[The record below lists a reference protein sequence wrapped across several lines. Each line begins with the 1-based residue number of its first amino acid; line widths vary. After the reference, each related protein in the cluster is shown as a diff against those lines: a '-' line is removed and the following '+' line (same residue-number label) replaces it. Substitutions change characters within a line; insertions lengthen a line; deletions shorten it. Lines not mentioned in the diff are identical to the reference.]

1 MTLADL
7 RAGPEPVLAEVDG
20 IPVSGLRAVAE
31 APRAVLVAMHG
42 GATSGGYFD
51 CPGHPELSLFRIAH
65 RLGYTVVAPD
75 RPGYGASAPFADD
88 LIEPERR
95 LDLMFGAVEAF
106 LGDRPRGAGTFLL
119 AHSAGCEQAVR
130 MAVDPR
136 ADDLLGLEVS
146 GTGHRPHPDFVR
158 AFEARQRDDRTPGV
172 GALIWT
178 PERLYP
184 PDIRGGAAIGAPGP
198 RMEATALRTWSSHD
212 FPELAARV
220 RVPVRFTTAEYER
233 VWRGDPEALAEVG
246 ALFTAAPRVVLNRQP
261 NSGHNISV
269 GHTAAAYHLGVLAFL
284 EECVVAAVTGE
295 FTGPTPQFD
304 GGSAPSGR

>member
-7 RAGPEPVLAEVDG
+7 HAGPEPVHAEVHG
-20 IPVSGLRAVAE
+20 IPVSGLRAVA
-31 APRAVLVAMHG
+31 ASPRAVLVALHG
-42 GATSGGYFD
+42 GATSGAYFD

-88 LIEPERR
+88 LVEPERR
-95 LDLMFGAVEAF
+95 LDLMFGAVDAF

-136 ADDLLGLEVS
+136 SADLLGLELS
-146 GTGHRPHPDFVR
+146 GTGRHPHPDFARV
-158 AFEARQRDDRTPGV
+158 FEARLRDENTPGV
-172 GALIWT
+172 GELLWSPT
-178 PERLYP
+178 RLYP
-184 PDIRGGAAIGAPGP
+184 QDILGGAAIGAPGP
-198 RMEATALRTWSSHD
+198 RMEATALKSWSNRD
-212 FPELAARV
+212 FPALAGRL
-220 RVPVRFTTAEYER
+220 RVPVRFTAAEYER
-233 VWRGDPEALAEVG
+233 VWRGDPEALAEIG

-261 NSGHNISV
+261 DSGHNISV

-304 GGSAPSGR
+304 GAAPSGR